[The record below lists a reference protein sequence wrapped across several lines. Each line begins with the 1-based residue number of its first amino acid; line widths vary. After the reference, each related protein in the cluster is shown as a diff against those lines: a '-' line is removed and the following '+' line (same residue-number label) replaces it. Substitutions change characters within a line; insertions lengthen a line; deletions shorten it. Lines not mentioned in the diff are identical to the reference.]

1 MKKGLSGASSS
12 AAYAYNVSPDN
23 GDYMFSRSTRLITF
37 FKETVQNGDNIQFIY
52 NIRGGSHVQ
61 TVQIPATVTTTSTE
75 TIFKKDGYY
84 HINLDKQ
91 SVGAVVIAINGAML
105 FNNKDFQKVSDTEI
119 QLLGSLDTYKTGDII
134 TMWYRTI
141 YTLIGFTATK
151 TPTIPISYFK
161 DKTTVDEVIV
171 RLFDSNGSNIREY
184 KNTIGINEVG
194 NISKNVVLKLPTFGK
209 YSYDVIIRRHYPILN
224 GKTIQSQ
231 SQTDR
236 VTFEITRDTFYSPQ
250 FNASGAY

>member
-1 MKKGLSGASSS
+1 
-12 AAYAYNVSPDN
+12 
-23 GDYMFSRSTRLITF
+23 
-37 FKETVQNGDNIQFIY
+37 
-52 NIRGGSHVQ
+52 
-61 TVQIPATVTTTSTE
+61 
-75 TIFKKDGYY
+75 
-84 HINLDKQ
+84 
-91 SVGAVVIAINGAML
+91 
-105 FNNKDFQKVSDTEI
+105 
-119 QLLGSLDTYKTGDII
+119 
-134 TMWYRTI
+134 MWYRTI